1 MSELYEDLLQDSSES
16 FEDGNY
22 FLVTITEL
30 ELEQEYPVEFRWK
43 FKDGSFGQWGP
54 VKTLNSQSKTTP
66 VAPNLDSADVEG
78 GAGFIKVTWGGLA
91 GGVTAV
97 DFDRV
102 NIYISG
108 GSFGDGTKPAGFF
121 KKAETRTFIAE
132 PGLYIVVLK
141 IQTVNGAE
149 SSASIS
155 RSVTVK
161 PIEEQVQAPVT
172 PKGFSSERVLGGIQV
187 NWDGTYTGN
196 AEWYGF
202 QAINIYAGT
211 SASAT
216 GGTYI
221 KVGQMTANKTTNKI
235 VVPVDG
241 TYVRYNTPVYI
252 HASSVNKATP
262 PVESSIVANVTSQS
276 LGARSAIS
284 SDLADQIITNAKLVD
299 DAVTAAKIATSAIT
313 ETKIANDA
321 VTTPKLVANAI
332 TADKIV
338 SSAITADKIATN
350 AVTATKI
357 LAGTIDVTKLSAGTI
372 SVNNLESGTLSA
384 TSFIRAGTAGSSR
397 IEISSAAVPASSI
410 LAGLYIYNGGTAVLQ
425 APLGGGLTIT
435 GSLTAT
441 QISTSSGKFAVSTG
455 GVLTATDVDLT
466 GQIKA
471 TTGYIGSSNGA
482 SGWTITSSGFQST
495 SGSVVLNGTTGS
507 ISGATITGAIIT
519 TTGGNSYGA
528 VRMNTNTDAFE
539 FLYSGSVVGSLYTF
553 NAGNEILIQR
563 GSPTVS
569 GYATNTGFISI
580 SSTGLSLGRTNA
592 SGILT
597 TGFSIDGSSPSI
609 TALAGA
615 GGFIVS
621 GGPIYTGTNTTTA
634 TDQSEGISLTQG
646 GTLSARRS
654 NANPLNLHRFNVTAA
669 TTTSVAVIDFY
680 RNGTARGTLEI
691 FGNTSAPVLVGS
703 SDYRLKEN
711 IRDYTGGLDKI
722 LATKVRIFNE
732 IEDEDKNDIV
742 GFVAHEFS
750 ETFPDFVSG
759 EKDEID
765 LEGNPIYQ
773 KLSHSNIA
781 PYLVSA
787 IQELSKRLD
796 ELEG

>member
-1 MSELYEDLLQDSSES
+1 MSELYQDLLKDSSES
-16 FEDGNY
+16 FEDGDY
-22 FLVTITEL
+22 FLVTIVEL
-30 ELEQEYPVEFRWK
+30 ELEKEYPLEFRWK
-43 FKDGSFGQWGP
+43 YKDGSFGEDWSS

-161 PIEEQVQAPVT
+161 PLEEQVQAPVAPT
-172 PKGFSSERVLGGIQV
+172 GFTSERVLGGIQV
-187 NWDGTYTGN
+187 NWNGTYSGG
-196 AEWYGF
+196 ADWYGF

-211 SASAT
+211 SATAT

-241 TYVRYNTPVYI
+241 TYVRYDTPVYI

-262 PVESSIVANVTSQS
+262 PVESSIAANVTSQA
-276 LGARSAIS
+276 LGARSAVAT
-284 SDLADQIITNAKLVD
+284 DLADQIITNAKLVD
-299 DAVTAAKIATSAIT
+299 SAITEVKIATSAIT
-313 ETKIANDA
+313 ETKIASDA
-321 VTTPKLVANAI
+321 ITTPKIAAGAISTAKLAALAI
-332 TADKIV
+332 TAE
-338 SSAITADKIATN
+338 KIA
-350 AVTATKI
+350 ADAITATKI
-357 LAGTIDVTKLSAGTI
+357 KAGEIDVTKLSAGTI

-410 LAGLYIYNGGTAVLQ
+410 LAGLYIYNAGTAVLQ

-507 ISGATITGAIIT
+507 ISGASVSAATITGSTI
-519 TTGGNSYGA
+519 TGG
-528 VRMNTNTDAFE
+528 
-539 FLYSGSVVGSLYTF
+539 L
-553 NAGNEILIQR
+553 
-563 GSPTVS
+563 
-569 GYATNTGFISI
+569 
-580 SSTGLSLGRTNA
+580 
-592 SGILT
+592 LT
-597 TGFSIDGSSPSI
+597 TGSTGARIQISGSDQGTNPNSI
-609 TALAGA
+609 TFTNPSGTPTSYIVPMNVGGTQYGLLMHYGSTADASGGSYPQFYLGSINAAMSSRQFA
-615 GGFIVS
+615 GGPSALVSVDYQLGVTLQTNSTDININGPAKFSSTMFAPNLSTSSSATNLRVTTGAVGEIQETSASSIRFKESIENLPTVGEISPTNLLNLPVRSFIYKEGYLSENDDRVQKILP
-621 GGPIYTGTNTTTA
+621 GFIAEEVEEFYPIAVDY
-634 TDQSEGISLTQG
+634 SEGQPHSWNERFIIPGMLALIQ
-646 GTLSARRS
+646 
-654 NANPLNLHRFNVTAA
+654 NLNQELINIK
-669 TTTSVAVIDFY
+669 S
-680 RNGTARGTLEI
+680 
-691 FGNTSAPVLVGS
+691 
-703 SDYRLKEN
+703 RL
-711 IRDYTGGLDKI
+711 D
-722 LATKVRIFNE
+722 A
-732 IEDEDKNDIV
+732 
-742 GFVAHEFS
+742 
-750 ETFPDFVSG
+750 
-759 EKDEID
+759 
-765 LEGNPIYQ
+765 LEG
-773 KLSHSNIA
+773 
-781 PYLVSA
+781 
-787 IQELSKRLD
+787 
-796 ELEG
+796 